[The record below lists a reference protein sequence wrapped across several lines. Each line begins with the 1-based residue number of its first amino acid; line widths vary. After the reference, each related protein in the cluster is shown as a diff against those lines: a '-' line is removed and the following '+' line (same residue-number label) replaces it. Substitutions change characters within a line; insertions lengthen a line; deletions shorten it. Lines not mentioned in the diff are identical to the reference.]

1 MSTNTNT
8 STNHPNPTSPPPT
21 TTPTTMKAILISAPG
36 PPSTL
41 QIHPAIPLPHP
52 SPGSVRIRIRA
63 FGVNHAEMH
72 MRRGEWA
79 ESVPISGIECV
90 GTVDACPGGEL
101 ELGVAVAAVMGGMGR
116 TRSGSYAEYTVVGV
130 GNVVL
135 LGEGGEGGGGG
146 GEGGGDGGL
155 GKPPLLSWAE
165 LAALPESYCTAWTCL
180 FRNLAL
186 QRGQRLLIRGATSAF
201 GRAAVNLAVEAGAV
215 VTGTTRSEARFA
227 ELRALGVAEVVLEGP
242 GLPERLGESGKAW
255 EKFDR
260 VLELVGNST
269 VVESLT
275 LVKRDGRVCLAGW
288 LGGLDPIKDFNPL
301 LQMASGVHLNFFGS
315 FVFGTP
321 EFPLSGVP
329 LNSIVQAVAD
339 GRFDAKPFKVFR
351 FDEIQ
356 EAHRYMEDGRAGGK
370 MVVVVD

>member
-1 MSTNTNT
+1 M
-8 STNHPNPTSPPPT
+8 PT
-21 TTPTTMKAILISAPG
+21 TTATTSLPSTMKAIIISSFG
-36 PPSTL
+36 PPENL
-41 QIHPAIPLPHP
+41 VIRDDVPLPAP
-52 SPGSVRIRIRA
+52 TPGTALIQIRA

-90 GTVDACPGGEL
+90 GTVAACPGGEFA
-101 ELGVAVAAVMGGMGR
+101 LGTPVASVMGGLGR
-116 TRSGSYAEYTVVGV
+116 TIPGSYAQYTVARVDNIVPLSDIEIETSPGKEEGRAAAAAGGV
-130 GNVVL
+130 PPP
-135 LGEGGEGGGGG
+135 
-146 GEGGGDGGL
+146 
-155 GKPPLLSWAE
+155 PPLPWAD

-186 QRGQRLLIRGATSAF
+186 ERGHRLLIRGATSAF

-215 VTGTTRSEARFA
+215 VTGTTRSEAKFA
-227 ELRALGVAEVVLEGP
+227 DLRALGVADAVLEGS
-242 GLPERLGESGKAW
+242 GLPGRLRESGKGD
-255 EKFDR
+255 KFDR

-315 FVFGTP
+315 FVFGTD
-321 EFPLSGVP
+321 EFPLSDVP
-329 LNSIVQAVAD
+329 LGRIVRAVAE
-339 GRFDAKPFKVFR
+339 GKFDAKPFKVFK

-356 EAHRYMEDGRAGGK
+356 EAHRYMEDGRARGK
-370 MVVVVD
+370 MVVVVDEA

>member
-1 MSTNTNT
+1 
-8 STNHPNPTSPPPT
+8 
-21 TTPTTMKAILISAPG
+21 
-36 PPSTL
+36 
-41 QIHPAIPLPHP
+41 
-52 SPGSVRIRIRA
+52 V
-63 FGVNHAEMH
+63 
-72 MRRGEWA
+72 
-79 ESVPISGIECV
+79 
-90 GTVDACPGGEL
+90 
-101 ELGVAVAAVMGGMGR
+101 
-116 TRSGSYAEYTVVGV
+116 SGSYAEFTVVRV
-130 GNVVL
+130 GNVVKL
-135 LGEGGEGGGGG
+135 
-146 GEGGGDGGL
+146 GGGDDGL
-155 GKPPLLSWAE
+155 EPPLPWAE

-215 VTGTTRSEARFA
+215 VTGTTRSENKFA
-227 ELRALGVAEVVLEGP
+227 ELEALGVADVVLEGP
-242 GLPERLGESGKAW
+242 GLPERLRESGRFG

-315 FVFGTP
+315 FVFGGTP
-321 EFPLSGVP
+321 EFPLSDVP
-329 LNSIVQAVAD
+329 LTSIVRAVAD
-339 GRFDAKPFKVFR
+339 GKFDAKPFKVFR

-356 EAHRYMEDGRAGGK
+356 EAHQYMEDGRAGVK